1 MTNNNLIIILCHCD
15 TKIKKKILLENIKCL
30 KAKGFDVMVLSHIPI
45 SQTLQNK
52 IEYYIYDKSNPIIH
66 YPYRGMV
73 FWKTLNFK
81 NNPIK
86 LQNIVGDYGWTAFNQ
101 ILLAGNLGI
110 SLDYEYFSFINY
122 DIKMNDLILESLLN
136 PVPFL
141 TSKVN
146 GLQDKKNRFPGF
158 MLNILSKSN
167 LKKILPLIDKEF
179 YMCDEHSFK
188 EDGKFKDAEDYWGHL
203 IRNFK
208 YKIFPEAIEDKISYE
223 SYDIDGNP
231 KGPFNFIPGS
241 LFHTHFK
248 IFFQNSNTFK
258 KIITDNWTPRIII
271 YDNKLPK
278 LTLVV
283 NSLETQISGNPNLC
297 LDLPDVV
304 DKIGYIIDGEYT
316 DLTDEYHKAI
326 FSTIN
331 FV

>member
-1 MTNNNLIIILCHCD
+1 MGC
-15 TKIKKKILLENIKCL
+15 KIKKI
-30 KAKGFDVMVLSHIPI
+30 
-45 SQTLQNK
+45 
-52 IEYYIYDKSNPIIH
+52 
-66 YPYRGMV
+66 
-73 FWKTLNFK
+73 
-81 NNPIK
+81 
-86 LQNIVGDYGWTAFNQ
+86 
-101 ILLAGNLGI
+101 
-110 SLDYEYFSFINY
+110 
-122 DIKMNDLILESLLN
+122 
-136 PVPFL
+136 
-141 TSKVN
+141 
-146 GLQDKKNRFPGF
+146 
-158 MLNILSKSN
+158 
-167 LKKILPLIDKEF
+167 PLIEKEF

>member
-146 GLQDKKNRFPGF
+146 GLQDKKNT
-158 MLNILSKSN
+158 
-167 LKKILPLIDKEF
+167 
-179 YMCDEHSFK
+179 
-188 EDGKFKDAEDYWGHL
+188 
-203 IRNFK
+203 
-208 YKIFPEAIEDKISYE
+208 
-223 SYDIDGNP
+223 
-231 KGPFNFIPGS
+231 FN
-241 LFHTHFK
+241 
-248 IFFQNSNTFK
+248 
-258 KIITDNWTPRIII
+258 
-271 YDNKLPK
+271 
-278 LTLVV
+278 
-283 NSLETQISGNPNLC
+283 
-297 LDLPDVV
+297 
-304 DKIGYIIDGEYT
+304 
-316 DLTDEYHKAI
+316 
-326 FSTIN
+326 
-331 FV
+331 